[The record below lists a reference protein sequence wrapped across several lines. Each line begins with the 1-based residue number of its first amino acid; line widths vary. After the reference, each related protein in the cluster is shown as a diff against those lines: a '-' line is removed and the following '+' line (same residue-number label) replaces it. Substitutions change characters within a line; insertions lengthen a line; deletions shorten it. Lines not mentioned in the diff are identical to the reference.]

1 MGVFKGFVGFD
12 DCLVRRLW
20 TQEQI
25 SALTFISKLLSVYLL
40 KKRAQDRAES
50 TAADLENILDGQDL
64 WIYAIDSDTYSLEYI
79 NAKTHAIVPEAREG
93 MKCYK
98 AYFKRDEPC
107 ERCPAR
113 RLKAN
118 EREPIEIY
126 NPILRVWTLTGASYI
141 NWKNKKN
148 ILLTCQDI
156 TDYKQD

>member
-1 MGVFKGFVGFD
+1 MLQCAIRDMGVFKGFVGFD

-79 NAKTHAIVPEAREG
+79 NAKTHAIVPEACLLYTSVYEQEG
-93 MKCYK
+93 TEG
-98 AYFKRDEPC
+98 RQ
-107 ERCPAR
+107 AR
-113 RLKAN
+113 IFT
-118 EREPIEIY
+118 P
-126 NPILRVWTLTGASYI
+126 LRHA
-141 NWKNKKN
+141 
-148 ILLTCQDI
+148 
-156 TDYKQD
+156 